1 MGDLEASQPKPA
13 QEWHGQ
19 DSLDQLN
26 EGSFEFEDGNDTA
39 PTSLGTSPD
48 VRSHDATQKE
58 AQVSSALK
66 AFGDGFNRFSTLG
79 NGKSCESCTM
89 SLPEDTSKRLPVGA
103 PGSPRPD
110 GIGLNGSP
118 ILRSR
123 ELLQIVDDQDSDSET
138 EEEPTLQ
145 HSSPESFTSDT
156 SSFTHKHTLT
166 YISTSS
172 PLDPNTYSVV
182 RRAIIRTLSC
192 EQLPRGITAGE
203 LSFGDPVNGYTIAY
217 KFRLSDP
224 HARGGHRKYALLAL
238 ACNERRARQAT
249 TFIWNRFQHIAAD
262 IIARTDQNNQRSR
275 SPRDTSEEG
284 PKSNMLPISS
294 FLTGRMTDPDGY
306 PRNGGTRPKARGL
319 PDMVGD
325 EKLFAEL
332 HLEFIALL
340 RDLRW
345 RFGE

>member
-1 MGDLEASQPKPA
+1 MGDLEASASKSVHA
-13 QEWHGQ
+13 WRGQ

-26 EGSFEFEDGNDTA
+26 GGPFDFDEGNDTA

-48 VRSHDATQKE
+48 ARSHDAPNTD
-58 AQVSSALK
+58 ASAYTAVKPLGN
-66 AFGDGFNRFSTLG
+66 ASNRFSTLG
-79 NGKSCESCTM
+79 NGKSCESCAM
-89 SLPEDTSKRLPVGA
+89 SLPEDMSKKLPVGA
-103 PGSPRPD
+103 PGSPKAD
-110 GIGLNGSP
+110 GMGMNGSP

-123 ELLQIVDDQDSDSET
+123 EALQILEDQDSDSEIDD
-138 EEEPTLQ
+138 EPTLER
-145 HSSPESFTSDT
+145 SSPESVVSDA
-156 SSFTHKHTLT
+156 SSFTHKHILT

-172 PLDPNTYSVV
+172 PVDPNTYSLV

-192 EQLPRGITAGE
+192 EQLPRGITAGG
-203 LSFGDPVNGYTIAY
+203 LSFGDPVNGYTVAY
-217 KFRLSDP
+217 KFRLPDP

-238 ACNERRARQAT
+238 ACNERRTRQAT
-249 TFIWNRFQHIAAD
+249 TFIWNRFQHIAAS
-262 IIARTDQNNQRSR
+262 IIARIDRNSRRGSR
-275 SPRDTSEEG
+275 SMDPSEED
-284 PKSNMLPISS
+284 PRTTIFPISS

-306 PRNGGTRPKARGL
+306 PRNGGARPKARGL

-332 HLEFIALL
+332 HLDFIALL